1 MYHTIFHKGT
11 VFPKTKKIKKIYYL
25 CLANNNGFFSM
36 LFSIITVTYNAS
48 QWIERTVQSVISQS
62 YPAIEQ
68 IIIDGNSTDA
78 TVAIIE
84 KYRSSIAH
92 FVSEPDRSLYDAMNK
107 GLKLASG
114 DYVWFINA
122 GDTLYSETTVEEIV
136 HAIGNE
142 NLPDIIYGETEI
154 ADAEGNSLG
163 MRRLKT
169 PEKLSWKSFRKGML
183 VCHQS
188 FLVKRTIAEPYDL
201 QYRFTADYDWC
212 IRCMKKTGVLF
223 NTHLILSRFLE
234 AGLSAVNRK
243 EALKERYRI
252 MCENY
257 GKLPTQIRHLWF
269 AVRFYASKWT
279 KKTVS

>member
-1 MYHTIFHKGT
+1 MI
-11 VFPKTKKIKKIYYL
+11 
-25 CLANNNGFFSM
+25 M

-48 QWIERTVQSVISQS
+48 LWIERTVRSVVSQT
-62 YPAIEQ
+62 YPNIEY
-68 IIIDGNSTDA
+68 IIIDGNSTDG
-78 TVAIIE
+78 TLDLI
-84 KYRSSIAH
+84 KKCQSSLTH
-92 FVSEPDRSLYDAMNK
+92 WVSEPDKGLYDAMNK

-114 DYVWFINA
+114 DYIWFINA
-122 GDTLYSETTVEEIV
+122 GDTLYSETTVQEIV
-136 HAIGNE
+136 NTLGGGK
-142 NLPDIIYGETEI
+142 LPDILYGETII
-154 ADAEGNSLG
+154 ADSEGSSLG
-163 MRRLKT
+163 MRCLKA
-169 PEKLSWKSFRKGML
+169 PENLSWKSFNMGML

-212 IRCMKKTGVLF
+212 IRCMKKADTIF

-234 AGLSAVNRK
+234 AGLSAANRK

-252 MCENY
+252 MCQNY

-269 AVRFYASKWT
+269 ALRFYVAKWT